1 MGVRCAIALL
11 PSPSPARS
19 STVRRRGEGLGGE
32 VSLGRVVRLRP
43 SRPPPI
49 PPSYALL
56 RYDRTMAICRVS
68 RSRTAIGPLGSNR
81 HTKIYAT
88 CVRVSPQ
95 IAYAI
100 LIRYA
105 NCVCRCHPYACR
117 PHGRCA
123 PTDPIGFSPLSMRVT
138 AFQMRAPWRGVGG
151 EVGFGEGLFGRCMR
165 PDATGRSPR
174 VSFRRWGFPTGPAP
188 ARQQPARRSAWCAR
202 PRRPTQRR
210 GQALPSCTRGRAPG
224 QFR

>member
-1 MGVRCAIALL
+1 M
-11 PSPSPARS
+11 
-19 STVRRRGEGLGGE
+19 
-32 VSLGRVVRLRP
+32 
-43 SRPPPI
+43 RPPG
-49 PPSYALL
+49 PPPVRPNTARPRYAG
-56 RYDRTMAICRVS
+56 TMAHCRAS
-68 RSRTAIGPLGSNR
+68 RSRTTIRPPRGNWRTQFCAAC
-81 HTKIYAT
+81 T
-88 CVRVSPQ
+88 RVSPQ

-202 PRRPTQRR
+202 PRLPRR
-210 GQALPSCTRGRAPG
+210 HRERAPPSCTRGRAPCP
-224 QFR
+224 FR